1 MSTAVAPGTTFSGS
15 RVIES
20 GRALADAVKSGNWL
34 DGGMAFLDTLG
45 DAAAALTDPIGTLTA
60 CGLGWVMEHLKP
72 LSTWLDQ
79 LAGSASNVASVAS
92 QWVSAGSS
100 MRQAGADLTRRLS
113 DLEGM
118 TGGSITAYVRFATD
132 AAKHLGAS
140 GEWAEAAASGL
151 TSASTLVTKMQG
163 VVKSAISKVV
173 ATAIEAMAVVAAS
186 FGLGMGYAIAR
197 VVMKVNE
204 MVNKV
209 VRPLRAVLGSVK
221 ALTGLVQQLRGVFDR
236 TSTTTAAALQNS
248 AQTIRID
255 SGTVVDASDATRYG
269 NNAAHDLTV
278 KGRRADGVV
287 YRPFAVSGEHA
298 SGDFHLS
305 SSGGLSGA
313 PTPDGAVI
321 GQASLGGSGGA
332 GGSLGG
338 LTGLDAKMFAGVHSG
353 STGAL
358 IGGTT
363 GGAAMAATSMSA
375 AQGTG
380 PGGLRPPM
388 TGAGTQ
394 HGTGAGSRQKLGQRR
409 RDLRVVIEDD

>member
-1 MSTAVAPGTTFSGS
+1 MTTVAPGTTFSGT

-20 GRALADAVKSGNWL
+20 GRALAEALKSGHWL
-34 DGGMAFLDTLG
+34 EGGMAFLDTLG
-45 DAAAALTDPIGTLTA
+45 DAAAALSDPIGTLTS

-72 LSTWLDQ
+72 LSTWLEQ

-113 DLEGM
+113 DLDGM
-118 TGGSITAYVRFATD
+118 SGGSIAAYVRFATD
-132 AAKHLGAS
+132 AAAHLGAS

-151 TSASTLVTKMQG
+151 TSASTLVAKMQG
-163 VVKSAISKVV
+163 VVKSAISKVI

-236 TSTTTAAALQNS
+236 TSTTTAAALQKS

-255 SGTVVDASDATRYG
+255 SGAVVDASDATRYG
-269 NNAAHDLTV
+269 NIAAHDLTV
-278 KGRRADGVV
+278 KGQRADGVA

-298 SGDFHLS
+298 SGDFSLS
-305 SSGGLSGA
+305 GSGALSGA
-313 PTPDGAVI
+313 PTPDGAVM
-321 GQASLGGSGGA
+321 GQASGGA
-332 GGSLGG
+332 GSAGGALGG
-338 LTGLDAKMFAGVHSG
+338 VSALDAKSVSGVHSG

-358 IGGTT
+358 IGGTA
-363 GGAAMAATSMSA
+363 GGAALAATSVSSA
-375 AQGTG
+375 SGTG

-388 TGAGTQ
+388 AGAGTSQ
-394 HGTGAGSRQKLGQRR
+394 GAGAGSRQKLGQRR

>member
-1 MSTAVAPGTTFSGS
+1 MSTIVAPGTTFSGS

-100 MRQAGADLTRRLS
+100 MRQAGADLSRRLS

-221 ALTGLVQQLRGVFDR
+221 ALTGSCSSFAASSIARRPRPLRPCRTAPRPSASTRGPSSTRRTPPATETALPTTSPSRVSVPTGSSTAPSPFR
-236 TSTTTAAALQNS
+236 ASTPRGTST
-248 AQTIRID
+248 
-255 SGTVVDASDATRYG
+255 
-269 NNAAHDLTV
+269 
-278 KGRRADGVV
+278 
-287 YRPFAVSGEHA
+287 
-298 SGDFHLS
+298 
-305 SSGGLSGA
+305 
-313 PTPDGAVI
+313 
-321 GQASLGGSGGA
+321 
-332 GGSLGG
+332 
-338 LTGLDAKMFAGVHSG
+338 
-353 STGAL
+353 
-358 IGGTT
+358 
-363 GGAAMAATSMSA
+363 SA
-375 AQGTG
+375 APG
-380 PGGLRPPM
+380 PCPAPPRPMGRSSARPPS
-388 TGAGTQ
+388 AGPAARAARSV
-394 HGTGAGSRQKLGQRR
+394 G
-409 RDLRVVIEDD
+409 

>member
-1 MSTAVAPGTTFSGS
+1 MSTVVAPGTTFSGS

-20 GRALADAVKSGNWL
+20 GRALAEAVKSGNWL

-197 VVMKVNE
+197 VVTKVNE
-204 MVNKV
+204 MVTKV
-209 VRPLRAVLGSVK
+209 VRPLRAVLGSVT
-221 ALTGLVQQLRGVFDR
+221 ALTGLVRRLRGVFDE
-236 TSTTTAAALQNS
+236 TSTTTAAALRGG
-248 AQTIRID
+248 AQAVRLEA
-255 SGTVVDASDATRYG
+255 GPVADAAAATRYASM
-269 NNAAHDLTV
+269 AASDLRAA
-278 KGRRADGVV
+278 GLRADAMT
-287 YRPFAVSGEHA
+287 RPFASPPVGDVVALPGVEPTADGPLEGRATLDVPRGGPTSPLGHVGPSPGAGPVPGPLSGVT
-298 SGDFHLS
+298 
-305 SSGGLSGA
+305 GGL
-313 PTPDGAVI
+313 
-321 GQASLGGSGGA
+321 LGGA
-332 GGSLGG
+332 
-338 LTGLDAKMFAGVHSG
+338 
-353 STGAL
+353 
-358 IGGTT
+358 IGGT
-363 GGAAMAATSMSA
+363 AAVAAPRATTS
-375 AQGTG
+375 GTG
-380 PGGLRPPM
+380 IGGLRAPVAA
-388 TGAGTQ
+388 TGATP
-394 HGTGAGSRQKLGQRR
+394 ASSRSRLGQRR
-409 RDLRVVIEDD
+409 RDLRVVIQDADT

>member
-1 MSTAVAPGTTFSGS
+1 MSATIAPGTTFSGS

-20 GRALADAVKSGNWL
+20 GRALAEAVKSGHWL
-34 DGGMAFLDTLG
+34 EGGMAFLDTLG

-113 DLEGM
+113 DLDGM
-118 TGGSITAYVRFATD
+118 TGGSIAAYVRFATD
-132 AAKHLGAS
+132 AATHLGAS

-209 VRPLRAVLGSVK
+209 VRPLRAALGSVK

-236 TSTTTAAALQNS
+236 SSTTTAAALQRG
-248 AQTIRID
+248 AQSVRIY
-255 SGTVVDASDATRYG
+255 SGSVVDARDATRYG
-269 NNAAHDLTV
+269 DTAAHDLAI

-298 SGDFHLS
+298 SGDFT
-305 SSGGLSGA
+305 LSGTGALSVA
-313 PTPDGAVI
+313 PTPDGAVV
-321 GQASLGGSGGA
+321 GQTSLGGSGGA
-332 GGSLGG
+332 GGALGG
-338 LTGLDAKMFAGVHSG
+338 LPGIEAKPVAGAHSG

-358 IGGTT
+358 IGGAA
-363 GGAAMAATSMSA
+363 GGATLAATSMSSA
-375 AQGTG
+375 HGTA

-388 TGAGTQ
+388 AGTGAS
-394 HGTGAGSRQKLGQRR
+394 HGAGAGSRQKLGQRR

>member
-1 MSTAVAPGTTFSGS
+1 MSTVVAPGTTFSGS

-20 GRALADAVKSGNWL
+20 GRALSDAVTSGNWL

-113 DLEGM
+113 DLDGM
-118 TGGSITAYVRFATD
+118 TGGSIAAYVRFATD
-132 AAKHLGAS
+132 AAAHLGAS

-236 TSTTTAAALQNS
+236 TSTTTAAALQS
-248 AQTIRID
+248 GAQAIRID
-255 SGTVVDASDATRYG
+255 SGSVVDASDATRYG
-269 NNAAHDLTV
+269 DSAAHDLLV
-278 KGRRADGVV
+278 KGQRADGVV
-287 YRPFAVSGEHA
+287 YRPFTVSGEHA

-305 SSGGLSGA
+305 GATGLSSA
-313 PTPDGAVI
+313 PTPDGAVV
-321 GQASLGGSGGA
+321 GHASLSGSGTGGGSV
-332 GGSLGG
+332 
-338 LTGLDAKMFAGVHSG
+338 TGLSAMDAKTVTGIHSG
-353 STGAL
+353 STGML
-358 IGGTT
+358 LGGTT
-363 GGAAMAATSMSA
+363 GGTTMAAASLA
-375 AQGTG
+375 GAQSTG
-380 PGGLRPPM
+380 PGGLRPPL
-388 TGAGTQ
+388 TGAGTP
-394 HGTGAGSRQKLGQRR
+394 HGAGAGSRQKLGQRR
-409 RDLRVVIEDD
+409 RDLRVVIEED

>member
-278 KGRRADGVV
+278 KGQRADGVV

-305 SSGGLSGA
+305 GSGGLSGA

-394 HGTGAGSRQKLGQRR
+394 HGAGAGSRQKLGQRR